1 MPERLSEGS
10 TVYVLSELELEGD
23 EDICIQLLKLLA
35 DNCNEPE
42 QDVFEVLV
50 LTEDVSIDSENV
62 TEMVPLIETSL
73 WLSVGELDETIGAT
87 VSITNELIFNVT
99 LLLALS
105 ATEIVQSE

>member
-1 MPERLSEGS
+1 MESDKLSNGS
-10 TVYVLSELELEGD
+10 RVKVLSEFELDGD

-42 QDVFEVLV
+42 QDVFDVLV

-73 WLSVGELDETIGAT
+73 WLSVGEIDETIGDT
-87 VSITNELIFNVT
+87 VSITN
-99 LLLALS
+99 
-105 ATEIVQSE
+105 